1 MPGMN
6 HTARFEKIKE
16 TFREGNIPLYFQF
29 YLMIRNNILLGEIEP
44 GTRIPTIDELNRIFE
59 VSHATIRKALA
70 LLEKNRL
77 IIKKRGTGIMV
88 RENVDLLA
96 IEKQTLENAFPTYNH
111 EILESGYSAPPLRI
125 EKIFKDQKNVYKEGK
140 IFKIRALISL
150 IDKPLFIRVV
160 DSYLPYQAVEN
171 FGEDFFRDEDLFQ
184 NIFTQVETQ
193 QVKIIE
199 TIRPWICNTEMAE
212 HLKIDDGTPIFH
224 RTWVLTYPQYGIM
237 SVVEIITNATTL
249 DVLVKTP

>member
-1 MPGMN
+1 MN
-6 HTARFEKIKE
+6 PTARFEKIKE

-44 GTRIPTIDELNRIFE
+44 GTRIPTINELNMIFE

-88 RENVDLLA
+88 REDVDLLA
-96 IEKQTLENAFPTYNH
+96 IEKQTFENAIPTYKRK
-111 EILESGYSAPPLRI
+111 ILNSGYGDPPLRI
-125 EKIFKDQKNVYKEGK
+125 EKIFKDQKNVYKEGN
-140 IFKIRALISL
+140 IFKISALISL
-150 IDKPLFIRVV
+150 TEKPHFIRVV
-160 DSYLPYQAVEN
+160 DSYLPYQVIKN
-171 FGEDFFRDEDLFQ
+171 FGEDFF
-184 NIFTQVETQ
+184 ETENMFENLLAQ
-193 QVKIIE
+193 IETGQVKIIE
-199 TIRPWICNTEMAE
+199 TIRPWICNAEMAK

-237 SVVEIITNATTL
+237 TVAEILTNATSL
-249 DVLVKTP
+249 DVLAKNL